1 MKLATFDGFFH
12 ATQAS
17 TPLTGPQTI
26 GSWAAAAD
34 GDPSGLWLLSLMAD
48 LVIPTSHVWGD
59 VPATAQIDDAAG
71 AAYYAGH
78 TGRGTIIG
86 NPFTDSLW
94 GNGGLVTAWPHAA
107 EVDQY
112 SKLRPT
118 DVDTLV
124 ISGDLD
130 FATPAEFATKELLPS
145 LRHGHQVVL
154 HNLGH
159 TGDTWTYETAASSR
173 LINTFLDTGRVD
185 DSAYPQRRMSF
196 DVTPGQ
202 PWLAKIVVASL
213 AGLAAFSLLAL
224 ALLPLRLRRRTSV
237 GTKTGVAHPRR
248 GRPAG
253 RSRRMVPRAAGR
265 AGAVAV
271 DACRLAAAG
280 RALDR
285 RTGGPAHLPGLGAPR
300 LVPLGADGGAVR
312 GGERC
317 RGRGVDRPAR
327 GGRPDVRGHR
337 RPGRR
342 PARQPGGPGPR
353 HGRRYAVGPAA
364 APRARS
370 PPQAPV
376 MTTA

>member
-1 MKLATFDGFFH
+1 
-12 ATQAS
+12 
-17 TPLTGPQTI
+17 
-26 GSWAAAAD
+26 
-34 GDPSGLWLLSLMAD
+34 
-48 LVIPTSHVWGD
+48 VWGD

-94 GNGGLVTAWPHAA
+94 GKGGLVTAWPHAV

-173 LINTFLDTGRVD
+173 LINTFLDTGRVA

-224 ALLPLRLRRRTSV
+224 ALLPLRLHRRTSV
-237 GTKTGVAHPRR
+237 GTKTGVVIRAVVAPLAGLGGWCLGLLVVLVLFPSMPVGSQPLAVLSIGVPVALLTYLGWVHRDWS
-248 GRPAG
+248 RP
-253 RSRRMVPRAAGR
+253 V
-265 AGAVAV
+265 
-271 DACRLAAAG
+271 
-280 RALDR
+280 
-285 RTGGPAHLPGLGAPR
+285 RTAGLGAVTSGATVGAWIG
-300 LVPLGADGGAVR
+300 LHAVAGLMSVVTAVLGAVLLANLSVLVR
-312 GGERC
+312 DMVAGTPSARPQHRGEL
-317 RGRGVDRPAR
+317 A
-327 GGRPDVRGHR
+327 
-337 RPGRR
+337 
-342 PARQPGGPGPR
+342 
-353 HGRRYAVGPAA
+353 
-364 APRARS
+364 
-370 PPQAPV
+370 PQAPV
-376 MTTA
+376 MTTV